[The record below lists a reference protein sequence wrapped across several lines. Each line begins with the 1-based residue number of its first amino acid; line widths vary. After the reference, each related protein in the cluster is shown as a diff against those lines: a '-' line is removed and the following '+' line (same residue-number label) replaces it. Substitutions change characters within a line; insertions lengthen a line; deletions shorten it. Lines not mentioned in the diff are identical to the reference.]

1 MCKFEGS
8 GFPGSQPVSM
18 DIKNIVLL
26 GEKPYRVSWKADGT
40 RYMMLILKEN
50 EVYFFDR
57 DNACFQVS
65 GMRFPSHDD
74 LKVHIFDTLI
84 DGEMVIDKDK
94 ANGKSIPRYLVYDV
108 VCCNGT
114 SYMENEFFSDQLF
127 SRLKCIKENIIG
139 KVNCLW
145 ISWDA
150 CEFDKYDFLNW
161 FSDPRTKAITHG
173 LIDKR
178 REPFS
183 VREKS
188 FWDLTQAK
196 KLLEEKFTKSLGH
209 EPDGLIF
216 QPSVDVSYFLISI
229 SF

>member
-1 MCKFEGS
+1 MGKLQETVQRMCKFEGS

-139 KVNCLW
+139 KVNCL
-145 ISWDA
+145 
-150 CEFDKYDFLNW
+150 
-161 FSDPRTKAITHG
+161 
-173 LIDKR
+173 
-178 REPFS
+178 
-183 VREKS
+183 
-188 FWDLTQAK
+188 
-196 KLLEEKFTKSLGH
+196 
-209 EPDGLIF
+209 
-216 QPSVDVSYFLISI
+216 
-229 SF
+229 